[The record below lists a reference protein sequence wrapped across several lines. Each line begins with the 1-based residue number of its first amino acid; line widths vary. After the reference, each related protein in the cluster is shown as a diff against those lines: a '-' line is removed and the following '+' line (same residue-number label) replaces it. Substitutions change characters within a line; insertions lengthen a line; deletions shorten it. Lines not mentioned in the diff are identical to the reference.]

1 MFPEYWELISRLK
14 KEHKRF
20 HTLFE
25 KHNALDHEIARL
37 EQNIGSGCGNE
48 IIRLKKE
55 KLYIKDCLHKILV
68 EESGKNKIQ
77 KQK

>member
-1 MFPEYWELISRLK
+1 MFPEYRELISRMK

-20 HTLFE
+20 QRLFE

-37 EQNIGSGCGNE
+37 EHNIGSGYGNE

-55 KLYIKDCLHKILV
+55 QLYIRDCLYSILI
-68 EESGKNKIQ
+68 EESGNS
-77 KQK
+77 